1 MKSKYTMD
9 DIARYA
15 EGLMEA
21 DEQME
26 FETALAADNEL
37 QQQLDLVY
45 EANGKL
51 QQYFSSQ
58 EGEEKLKLTLED
70 MRSEF
75 FSGENPGK
83 VVPLSAPVRH
93 KVVKMMWRKVA
104 VVAAAAILVAVFLW
118 QPWNNDLY
126 TKYAD
131 IEMVS
136 SVERG
141 THSDSLLTKATAAFN
156 AKEFSSAAVYL
167 FEVVQ
172 ADPTNSFAQFYYG
185 VSLLRSGKTEMARET
200 LTKLTAGNSTF
211 KYEAMFYMG
220 LSYLKEKDEANCKK
234 WLQQIPAGSGNYEKA
249 KELLQD
255 L

>member
-1 MKSKYTMD
+1 MD

-21 DEQME
+21 DEHKE
-26 FETALAADNEL
+26 FETALAADAEL
-37 QQQLDLVY
+37 QQQLALY
-45 EANGKL
+45 TEANGKL
-51 QQYFSSQ
+51 QQHFSSL
-58 EGEEKLKLTLED
+58 EGEEKLKLTLQD
-70 MRSEF
+70 MRKEF
-75 FSGENPGK
+75 FSGEAPGK
-83 VVPLSAPVRH
+83 MVPLSSPVRN

-104 VVAAAAILVAVFLW
+104 VVAAAAILVAVFVW
-118 QPWNNDLY
+118 QPWNRDLY
-126 TKYAD
+126 TKYAAT
-131 IEMVS
+131 EMVS

-141 THSDSLLTKATAAFN
+141 THTDSLLTQATTAFN
-156 AKEFSSAAVYL
+156 AKEFSAAAVYL

-185 VSLLRSGKTEMARET
+185 VSLLQSGKTEMARGT
-200 LTKLTAGNSTF
+200 LTELTKGNSTF

-220 LSYLKEKDEANCKK
+220 LSYLKEKDETNCKK

-249 KELLQD
+249 KELLQA